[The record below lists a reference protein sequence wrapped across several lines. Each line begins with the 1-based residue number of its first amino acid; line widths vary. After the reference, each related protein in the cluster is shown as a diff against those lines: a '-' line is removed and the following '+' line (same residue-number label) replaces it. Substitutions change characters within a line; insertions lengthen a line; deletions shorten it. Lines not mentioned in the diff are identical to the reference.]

1 MRTTIESK
9 KSDILNEVINLQK
22 YCREHNLAGTEYKR
36 STLDMKNKE
45 DLLKLRDQHI
55 KTITK
60 SLIERGAALD
70 KSIPELLPLGEELE
84 AKRSKVKEFMEANK
98 KKFVNDT
105 TEFLHGWLGEDLGI
119 YVQSDWAR
127 ITVPGMENPKDF
139 SLEIDMYYRE
149 EYDYSNDTIKI
160 EESRIEINEPT
171 FGSWKPGEK
180 GKYNT
185 AKFFEVLSAIACD
198 PWKEKGGYMDTLL
211 KIWNT
216 YKLGV
221 AAWRKEYNQYYDEY
235 RAKAR
240 EVVEDL
246 IDNMNFHNL
255 AC

>member
-9 KSDILNEVINLQK
+9 KSDILNEVINLQM
-22 YCREHNLAGTEYKR
+22 YCKKINLACTEYKR

-45 DLLKLRDQHI
+45 DLLKLRDDRV
-55 KTITK
+55 KRITK
-60 SLIERGAALD
+60 WMVDYGQTENN
-70 KSIPELLPLGEELE
+70 KVPELIPLGKELAE
-84 AKRSKVKEFMEANK
+84 KQAPVTQAMQANK
-98 KKFVNDT
+98 ERFVNEVT
-105 TEFLHGWLGEDLGI
+105 NFLHGWLGEGLGI

-185 AKFFEVLSAIACD
+185 AKFFGILSAIAND
-198 PWKEKGGYMDTLL
+198 PDSVSGGYMDNLL
-211 KIWNT
+211 KIWNE
-216 YKLGV
+216 YKINIMAL
-221 AAWRKEYNQYYDEY
+221 RKEHRQHYDEY

-240 EVVEDL
+240 VVVEDL

>member
-1 MRTTIESK
+1 MRTTVESK
-9 KSDILNEVINLQK
+9 KSDILNEVINLQM
-22 YCREHNLAGTEYKR
+22 YCKKNRLACTEYKR

-45 DLLKLRDQHI
+45 DLLNLRDKHI
-55 KTITK
+55 RTISNWMVDCGQTENSK
-60 SLIERGAALD
+60 V
-70 KSIPELLPLGEELE
+70 PELIPLGKELAE
-84 AKRSKVKEFMEANK
+84 KQLPISQAMQADKER
-98 KKFVNDT
+98 FVNEVT
-105 TEFLHGWLGEDLGI
+105 NFLHIWLGEDLGI

-149 EYDYSNDTIKI
+149 EYDYSNDAIKI

-185 AKFFEVLSAIACD
+185 AKFFEVLSTIASD
-198 PWKEKGGYMDTLL
+198 PYKMNGGYMDRLL
-211 KIWNT
+211 KIWNE
-216 YKLGV
+216 YKINIMALK
-221 AAWRKEYNQYYDEY
+221 KEYYQYRNEY
-235 RAKAR
+235 RVKVR